1 MSLPDWSYIHTE
13 RRFHYGT
20 APLAV
25 MSFLYGLG
33 ARLRLAAMKKRRK
46 KELPGFT
53 ISIGNLTA
61 GGTGKTPA
69 TIMIASWARAEGY
82 NVAVLSRGYRGTYD
96 KKVFVV
102 SDGHDIKAGPDQ
114 AGDEPFLMARRLN
127 GIPVLVS
134 KDRYLAGLIAHERF
148 GTDFFILDD
157 GFQHLILRRDLDIV
171 LIDASNPFGNGHLLP
186 WGPLREPIKQLQR
199 ADAIVF
205 SRYGSSHSAYDE
217 EKDMKERL
225 EGKVLFRADH
235 RPEKVVFPFKGS
247 AYGPEFL
254 KGKRIAAFAGI
265 ARPEAFRE
273 TLISMG
279 ADLVSFTGFKDHYV
293 FSVDDFRGLIA
304 EKERRGAEYL
314 MSTEKDWV
322 RLEGLI
328 PGYPDM
334 AFLEIQFTFVSG
346 REEFFDM
353 VRERYKNR
361 SILRSSV
368 NNRS

>member
-1 MSLPDWSYIHTE
+1 
-13 RRFHYGT
+13 
-20 APLAV
+20 

-33 ARLRLAAMKKRRK
+33 ARLRLAAMKKTRK

-61 GGTGKTPA
+61 GGAGKTPA
-69 TIMIASWARAEGY
+69 TIMMAKWARAEGY
-82 NVAVLSRGYRGTYD
+82 NVAVLSRGYRGTYN

-127 GIPVLVS
+127 DVPILVS

-157 GFQHLILRRDLDIV
+157 GFQHLILKRDLDIV

-186 WGPLREPIKQLQR
+186 WGPLREPIEQLQR
-199 ADAIVF
+199 ADAIVL
-205 SRYGSSHSAYDE
+205 SRYGSGHRGYDAEKGLKGRLE
-217 EKDMKERL
+217 EKA
-225 EGKVLFRADH
+225 LFRADH
-235 RPEKVVFPFKGS
+235 RPEKVFFPFKDT

-265 ARPEAFRE
+265 ARPEAFKE

-279 ADLVSFTGFKDHYV
+279 ADLVSFTRFKDHHV

-304 EKERRGAEYL
+304 EKEGRGAEYL

-328 PGYPDM
+328 PEYPDM
-334 AFLEIQFTFVSG
+334 GFLEIQFTFVSG
-346 REEFFDM
+346 REEFFGM
-353 VRERYKNR
+353 VRERFKNR
-361 SILRSSV
+361 SISQSSE
-368 NNRS
+368 NNRF

>member
-1 MSLPDWSYIHTE
+1 
-13 RRFHYGT
+13 
-20 APLAV
+20 
-25 MSFLYGLG
+25 MSFLYRLG
-33 ARLRLAAMKKRRK
+33 VGLRLAAMKKRRK

-53 ISIGNLTA
+53 LSVGNLTA

-69 TIMIASWARAEGY
+69 AITIAGWARDEGY
-82 NVAVLSRGYRGTYD
+82 NVAVLSRGYRGSYN
-96 KKVFVV
+96 KRVFVV

-127 GIPVLVS
+127 GVPVLVS

-157 GFQHLILRRDLDIV
+157 GFQHLILKRDLDIV

-186 WGPLREPIKQLQR
+186 WGPLREPVKQLQR
-199 ADAIVF
+199 ADAVIF
-205 SRYGSSHSAYDE
+205 SRYGSGHSGDDT
-217 EKDMKERL
+217 EKALKERL
-225 EGKVLFRADH
+225 EEKVFFMADH
-235 RPEKVVFPFKGS
+235 RPEKVVFPFKDS

-265 ARPEAFRE
+265 ARPDSFRE
-273 TLISMG
+273 TLISLG
-279 ADLVSFTGFKDHYV
+279 ADLVSFKGFKDHYL
-293 FSVDDFRGLIA
+293 FSVDEFRGLVA
-304 EKERRGAEYL
+304 EKESRGAEYL

-328 PGYPDM
+328 PEYPDM
-334 AFLEIQFTFVSG
+334 AFLGVQFAFVSG

-353 VRERYKNR
+353 VKERIKKR
-361 SILRSSV
+361 LISRDSE
-368 NNRS
+368 NNRLQE